1 MPPRFDLKSEWI
13 ETDGLGGFASGTVS
27 GIRTRRYQALLLAAT
42 TPPTGRF
49 VLVNGLESW
58 VETPAGRFALSS
70 HLYEPDVVH
79 PDGAQRIEEFEPDPW
94 PRWVFHLEDGTR
106 IEQQVLARH
115 GSPLV
120 ALSWRVLSRLPRQN
134 SIALSVRPLI
144 SGRDYHSLHHEN
156 PAFRFD
162 ADVREALVTWRPYP
176 GLPRIVALSNG
187 AYEHGPDWYRR
198 FLYEEERQRGLDFLE
213 DLASPGLFRW
223 DLSHREAVWILA
235 AEAGKVTAG
244 GDAATGASTL
254 FPRATT
260 AEEVIKQVRAVESR
274 RRKRFS
280 TRLHRSAD
288 AYIVSRGEGRTIIAG
303 YPWFTDWGRDTFVS
317 LRGLCL
323 AAGRL
328 EEAREIFI
336 EWAGA
341 ISEGMLP
348 NRFPDRREEPEYN
361 SVDASLWYVIAVHDF
376 LEATASSRKRLPR
389 RDSERLRVAV
399 EAILEGYS
407 RGTRYGIRLD
417 HDGLLAAGTPGVQLT
432 WMDAKVGDR
441 VVTPRIG
448 KPVEVQAL
456 WLNAL
461 KAGSRFSKRWE
472 EPFQI
477 GLQAFQSRFWNEPGG
492 FLFDIVDVDHT
503 AGAVDA
509 AFRPNQIFA
518 IGGLPFPVLEGE
530 RARRV
535 VEAVEARLL
544 IPIGLRS
551 LAPGEPGYV
560 GHYGGGPL
568 QRDSA
573 YHQGMAWPWL
583 IGPFV
588 EAWVRVHGSTAEV
601 RRDARERFVAPLY
614 RHLDEAGLGH
624 ISEIVDAEPP
634 FTPRG
639 CPFQAWSLGE
649 ILRLEHSVLAE

>member
-1 MPPRFDLKSEWI
+1 M
-13 ETDGLGGFASGTVS
+13 
-27 GIRTRRYQALLLAAT
+27 
-42 TPPTGRF
+42 
-49 VLVNGLESW
+49 
-58 VETPAGRFALSS
+58 
-70 HLYEPDVVH
+70 
-79 PDGAQRIEEFEPDPW
+79 
-94 PRWVFHLEDGTR
+94 
-106 IEQQVLARH
+106 
-115 GSPLV
+115 
-120 ALSWRVLSRLPRQN
+120 
-134 SIALSVRPLI
+134 
-144 SGRDYHSLHHEN
+144 
-156 PAFRFD
+156 
-162 ADVREALVTWRPYP
+162 
-176 GLPRIVALSNG
+176 
-187 AYEHGPDWYRR
+187 
-198 FLYEEERQRGLDFLE
+198 
-213 DLASPGLFRW
+213 
-223 DLSHREAVWILA
+223 
-235 AEAGKVTAG
+235 
-244 GDAATGASTL
+244 
-254 FPRATT
+254 
-260 AEEVIKQVRAVESR
+260 
-274 RRKRFS
+274 
-280 TRLHRSAD
+280 
-288 AYIVSRGEGRTIIAG
+288 
-303 YPWFTDWGRDTFVS
+303 
-317 LRGLCL
+317 CL

-544 IPIGLRS
+544 IRIGLRS

-624 ISEIVDAEPP
+624 VSEIADAEPP